1 MKSLIFFILAI
12 LFLAA
17 VLLKQAC
24 RTLPLR
30 ELRRRARS
38 GHDKP
43 AAAIY
48 KIAAYGEGFEV
59 LAWLVGSLSASALIL
74 MAASYDW
81 WLASGLIMLAGF
93 YIFVSRPP
101 KQAGRWQWRLAAR
114 LAPLASVVLS
124 LLQPVL
130 GRIGSLLKGQR
141 ATSPASGLYE
151 KEDLLELLKA
161 QRQQSDS
168 RFSEL
173 ELAIVRGA
181 LSFGDK
187 AVGQVMLPRS
197 KLKLVA
203 ATEAIGPMLM
213 DELHKT
219 GQTRFLVVKEVTKS
233 ADLQILGTLYIKD
246 LLERLEQKGSVR
258 DIMHAGPGYI
268 NESQSLRQALEAFL
282 KTHQHL
288 LVVVNN
294 FEEISG
300 ALAIEDVLQQIL
312 GQKLTSEFEHYDD
325 LSAVAGLQNKINQ

>member
-1 MKSLIFFILAI
+1 MESLAFIILAL
-12 LFLAA
+12 LFLTV
-17 VLLKQAC
+17 VLLSRAY

-48 KIAAYGEGFEV
+48 KVAAYGESFE
-59 LAWLVGSLSASALIL
+59 LFAWLVGSLSASALIL
-74 MAASYDW
+74 MAANISW
-81 WLASGLIMLAGF
+81 WLAGGLILLAGF
-93 YIFVSRPP
+93 FIFVSRPP
-101 KQAGRWQWRLAAR
+101 KRASGWQWRAAAWV
-114 LAPLASVVLS
+114 APPTSAVLS
-124 LLQPVL
+124 LFRPVL
-130 GRIGSLLKGQR
+130 GRAGGRLKGR
-141 ATSPASGLYE
+141 RPASLHSGIYE
-151 KEDLLELLKA
+151 KEDLLELLKP
-161 QRQQSDS
+161 QGQQLDS
-168 RFSEL
+168 RFSEP
-173 ELAIVRGA
+173 ELAVLRGA

-187 AVGQVMLPRS
+187 AVGQVMTPRS

-203 ATEAIGPMLM
+203 ATEVIGPMLM

-219 GQTRFLVVKEVTKS
+219 GQTRFLVVKEVSKS
-233 ADLQILGTLYIKD
+233 ANLQIRGTLYIKD
-246 LLERLEQKGSVR
+246 LLEHLEQKGSVG

-268 NESQSLRQALEAFL
+268 NEAQSLRQALEAFL

-312 GQKLTSEFEHYDD
+312 GQKITSEFEHYDN
-325 LSAVAGLQNKINQ
+325 LSAVAGLPGKDNQ